1 MSIQGRSE
9 HARPRL
15 GELVVDRAL
24 VSREHLEFC
33 LAYQKALR
41 KDPAQEHKP
50 LGEIFVEKGLLR
62 QEVLDGLLD
71 ELENW
76 GAPKRLAPSPA
87 AAPPKPKG
95 KKRRRGKP
103 RAEERPADA
112 EPGAPTRRG
121 RTIEILIAGAAVAAI
136 VLAVK
141 LWPDS
146 GAQNALAAY
155 LKSCAEKNGK
165 PDASLAIRDLRIVVR
180 HFEMAGVQAAI
191 RYDYSGELRAYGGR
205 QGVLNWE
212 EFLAV
217 TGMEGPKH
225 QALSLLIPGFP
236 EDLTPK
242 NVGSLSITA
251 QPLRCRLVF
260 KPRGSR
266 LFKKR
271 DFRFV
276 MLKAVSPR
284 WKSGWRV
291 AAYEPVGSK

>member
-1 MSIQGRSE
+1 MSTQDRAES
-9 HARPRL
+9 ARPRL

-24 VSREHLEFC
+24 VSREHLDFC

-41 KDPAQEHKP
+41 EDPAQEYKL

-62 QEVLDGLLD
+62 QEELDGLLE

-87 AAPPKPKG
+87 APPPKPRR
-95 KKRRRGKP
+95 KKRRRKKS
-103 RAEERPADA
+103 RAEGPPGDT
-112 EPGAPTRRG
+112 EPGAPARRG
-121 RTIEILIAGAAVAAI
+121 RTIEMFIAGAVVAAI

-146 GAQNALAAY
+146 GAQSALAAY
-155 LKSCAEKNGK
+155 LKSCAEEDGK
-165 PDASLAIRDLRIVVR
+165 PDASLVIGDLRIVVR
-180 HFEMAGVQAAI
+180 HFEMAGVQAAT
-191 RYDYSGELRAYGGR
+191 RYDYSGELRAYGGL
-205 QGVLNWE
+205 QGVVNWQE
-212 EFLAV
+212 LLAV

-225 QALSLLIPGFP
+225 QALSLIIPGFP
-236 EDLTPK
+236 GDLTPK

-251 QPLRCRLVF
+251 QPIRCRLVF
-260 KPRGSR
+260 KSRGSR

-271 DFRFV
+271 EFRFV
-276 MLKAVSPR
+276 MLKVVSSR